1 MLQGA
6 VLTAVTTQSGAS
18 YCCVPQLIS
27 SLLILSPGTNG
38 L

>member
-6 VLTAVTTQSGAS
+6 ALTAVTTQSGVS
-18 YCCVPQLIS
+18 HCCVSQLLS

-38 L
+38 S